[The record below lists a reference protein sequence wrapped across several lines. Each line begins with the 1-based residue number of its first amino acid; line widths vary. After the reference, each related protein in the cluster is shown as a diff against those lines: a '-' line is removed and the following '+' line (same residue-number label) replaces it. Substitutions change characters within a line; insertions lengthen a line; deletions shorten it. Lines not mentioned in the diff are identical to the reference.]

1 MSQRN
6 PMNDRYQQEHKGQ
19 TKKSAASAKPK
30 SRAANSVYVKTLS
43 NKDKKKLEKERRRQE
58 REQMYRRDDKP
69 TVKEPTQRINAAELE
84 DQFVGLDDFDSIMK
98 EYNAKDKD

>member
-1 MSQRN
+1 
-6 PMNDRYQQEHKGQ
+6 
-19 TKKSAASAKPK
+19 
-30 SRAANSVYVKTLS
+30 
-43 NKDKKKLEKERRRQE
+43 
-58 REQMYRRDDKP
+58 MYRRDDKP